1 MKFKRGIGWL
11 CILLLTLNIVSNIQ
25 IKNVQ
30 ATTDNVNARGNILF
44 KMENPVQDHELTG
57 DFFIKGY
64 ALSTVGIS
72 KVEVYL
78 DGVLNGT
85 ADYGIKRD
93 DIGKKYN
100 DVYPDAYNS
109 GFTYKFKGASDGEHY
124 LTIKAID
131 KDGNEQ
137 LTSASIII
145 SNEKKLVMG
154 KGQLT
159 KNQMLQD
166 IYSRCTR
173 LTKKEMNEFVEYVI
187 QEANIEGVDHDV
199 AYALMMLETNYLNF
213 GGDVKPDQNNFGGL
227 GATGNGV
234 PGLSFETVQIG
245 VRAVVQHIKAYGSK
259 ENLVQALVDPRF
271 KYVERGLA
279 IYVEYLGIKENPEG
293 KGWAAGKDYGKKI
306 KSIINRVAL
315 YSTVFNNSYVR
326 ELNVDG
332 NYLVGNKINITSN
345 SSDNNNTLFKITV
358 REKSTNNVIMVKEY
372 SSERTSSFTPSK
384 EGTYVIE
391 VNVRHKSSS
400 NSVDDT
406 WTKEIYVDYVSSSIT
421 SVDITEEVFKNTPV
435 TITVNADPKN
445 NTLYRMW
452 VKESGEW
459 RVISDYSENNIA
471 TFTPK
476 SAGTYAVQ
484 VDVKNKNSNK
494 NYDDVWSKLIEVNE
508 LIDVKINEVNISGKH
523 QVNSPIN
530 IEVDA
535 NLKKDTLYRI
545 WIRENGNWRVIS
557 DYSEK
562 NTATYTPKTA
572 GTYAVQVDVKN
583 KYSNNNYDDV
593 WSALLDIKEADKLRI
608 DKVNVLG
615 KMEVNTPIN
624 IEVNTNVKENTLY
637 RIWIRENGNWR
648 VISDYSEKNTATYTP
663 KTAGTYAVQ
672 VDVKNKYSNNNYD
685 DVWSALLE
693 VNNARP
699 TINNVEIIG
708 EHKVGNAIT
717 IKVNATPIT
726 DLLYR
731 IWVKED
737 GNWRVI
743 SDYSEKNIAEFTPKK
758 LGIYPI
764 QVDVKFKNS
773 TNIYDSVYSEL
784 IDINVP
790 ALSKIEDIQVIGE
803 MKAEKPIT
811 ISAKANP
818 SNSTLYRI
826 WVKENG
832 VWKIISDF
840 SKQNKVVYTPKS
852 AGSYAIQIDVKN
864 EYSLNTIDD
873 VTSKLISIGKSDKKT
888 IVIDAGH
895 GGIDGGASATHG
907 FTTFKE
913 ATIALQISLK
923 LKSYL
928 EIGGYNVH
936 MTRTTDTYVE
946 LVDRAKFANN
956 IMADLFISVHC
967 NSFTS
972 PSATGVE
979 VLYTE
984 KSMDSSVRDEL
995 ISMGYEDPEINKQNR
1010 INQSKSLAT
1019 IISKNLADS
1028 IGLVNRGAKSQN
1040 INVLRN
1046 TIMPAVLV
1054 ECGFISNPN
1063 DILLLSLDSNQDT
1076 IARAITN
1083 TLVDVFK

>member
-1 MKFKRGIGWL
+1 
-11 CILLLTLNIVSNIQ
+11 
-25 IKNVQ
+25 
-30 ATTDNVNARGNILF
+30 
-44 KMENPVQDHELTG
+44 
-57 DFFIKGY
+57 
-64 ALSTVGIS
+64 
-72 KVEVYL
+72 
-78 DGVLNGT
+78 
-85 ADYGIKRD
+85 
-93 DIGKKYN
+93 
-100 DVYPDAYNS
+100 
-109 GFTYKFKGASDGEHY
+109 
-124 LTIKAID
+124 
-131 KDGNEQ
+131 
-137 LTSASIII
+137 
-145 SNEKKLVMG
+145 
-154 KGQLT
+154 
-159 KNQMLQD
+159 
-166 IYSRCTR
+166 
-173 LTKKEMNEFVEYVI
+173 
-187 QEANIEGVDHDV
+187 
-199 AYALMMLETNYLNF
+199 
-213 GGDVKPDQNNFGGL
+213 
-227 GATGNGV
+227 
-234 PGLSFETVQIG
+234 
-245 VRAVVQHIKAYGSK
+245 
-259 ENLVQALVDPRF
+259 
-271 KYVERGLA
+271 
-279 IYVEYLGIKENPEG
+279 
-293 KGWAAGKDYGKKI
+293 
-306 KSIINRVAL
+306 
-315 YSTVFNNSYVR
+315 
-326 ELNVDG
+326 
-332 NYLVGNKINITSN
+332 
-345 SSDNNNTLFKITV
+345 
-358 REKSTNNVIMVKEY
+358 
-372 SSERTSSFTPSK
+372 
-384 EGTYVIE
+384 
-391 VNVRHKSSS
+391 
-400 NSVDDT
+400 
-406 WTKEIYVDYVSSSIT
+406 
-421 SVDITEEVFKNTPV
+421 
-435 TITVNADPKN
+435 
-445 NTLYRMW
+445 
-452 VKESGEW
+452 
-459 RVISDYSENNIA
+459 
-471 TFTPK
+471 
-476 SAGTYAVQ
+476 
-484 VDVKNKNSNK
+484 
-494 NYDDVWSKLIEVNE
+494 
-508 LIDVKINEVNISGKH
+508 
-523 QVNSPIN
+523 
-530 IEVDA
+530 
-535 NLKKDTLYRI
+535 
-545 WIRENGNWRVIS
+545 
-557 DYSEK
+557 
-562 NTATYTPKTA
+562 
-572 GTYAVQVDVKN
+572 
-583 KYSNNNYDDV
+583 
-593 WSALLDIKEADKLRI
+593 
-608 DKVNVLG
+608 
-615 KMEVNTPIN
+615 MEVNTPIN

>member
-1 MKFKRGIGWL
+1 MKKR
-11 CILLLTLNIVSNIQ
+11 
-25 IKNVQ
+25 
-30 ATTDNVNARGNILF
+30 
-44 KMENPVQDHELTG
+44 E
-57 DFFIKGY
+57 
-64 ALSTVGIS
+64 
-72 KVEVYL
+72 
-78 DGVLNGT
+78 
-85 ADYGIKRD
+85 
-93 DIGKKYN
+93 
-100 DVYPDAYNS
+100 
-109 GFTYKFKGASDGEHY
+109 
-124 LTIKAID
+124 
-131 KDGNEQ
+131 
-137 LTSASIII
+137 
-145 SNEKKLVMG
+145 
-154 KGQLT
+154 
-159 KNQMLQD
+159 
-166 IYSRCTR
+166 R
-173 LTKKEMNEFVEYVI
+173 L
-187 QEANIEGVDHDV
+187 
-199 AYALMMLETNYLNF
+199 
-213 GGDVKPDQNNFGGL
+213 
-227 GATGNGV
+227 
-234 PGLSFETVQIG
+234 
-245 VRAVVQHIKAYGSK
+245 
-259 ENLVQALVDPRF
+259 
-271 KYVERGLA
+271 
-279 IYVEYLGIKENPEG
+279 
-293 KGWAAGKDYGKKI
+293 WC
-306 KSIINRVAL
+306 
-315 YSTVFNNSYVR
+315 
-326 ELNVDG
+326 
-332 NYLVGNKINITSN
+332 
-345 SSDNNNTLFKITV
+345 
-358 REKSTNNVIMVKEY
+358 
-372 SSERTSSFTPSK
+372 
-384 EGTYVIE
+384 
-391 VNVRHKSSS
+391 
-400 NSVDDT
+400 
-406 WTKEIYVDYVSSSIT
+406 YVDYVSSSIT

-452 VKESGEW
+452 VKENGEW

-530 IEVDA
+530 IEVDT

-624 IEVNTNVKENTLY
+624 IEVNTNIKENTLY

-699 TINNVEIIG
+699 NINNVEIIG

-737 GNWRVI
+737 GNWKIV

-895 GGIDGGASATHG
+895 GGRDGGASATHG

-923 LKSYL
+923 LKNYL

-1028 IGLVNRGAKSQN
+1028 IGLVMFVHPR
-1040 INVLRN
+1040 
-1046 TIMPAVLV
+1046 
-1054 ECGFISNPN
+1054 
-1063 DILLLSLDSNQDT
+1063 
-1076 IARAITN
+1076 
-1083 TLVDVFK
+1083 

>member
-1 MKFKRGIGWL
+1 MKFKKGIGWL

-30 ATTDNVNARGNILF
+30 ATTDNVDAKGNILF

-100 DVYPDAYNS
+100 NVYLDAYNS
-109 GFTYKFKGASDGEHY
+109 GFTYKFKGASNGEHY

-131 KDGNEQ
+131 RDGNEQ

-154 KGQLT
+154 NGHLT
-159 KNQMLQD
+159 KDQMLQD

-173 LTKKEMNEFVEYVI
+173 LSKEEMNEFIEYVMR
-187 QEANIEGVDHDV
+187 EANIEGVNYDV

-271 KYVERGLA
+271 KYVERGSA

-345 SSDNNNTLFKITV
+345 SSDNNNTLFKTTV
-358 REKSTNNVIMVKEY
+358 REKSTNNVITVKEY

-384 EGTYVIE
+384 EGTYIIE

-445 NTLYRMW
+445 SILYRMW
-452 VKESGEW
+452 VKENGEW
-459 RVISDYSENNIA
+459 RVISDYSEKNIA

-476 SAGTYAVQ
+476 ST
-484 VDVKNKNSNK
+484 
-494 NYDDVWSKLIEVNE
+494 
-508 LIDVKINEVNISGKH
+508 
-523 QVNSPIN
+523 
-530 IEVDA
+530 
-535 NLKKDTLYRI
+535 
-545 WIRENGNWRVIS
+545 
-557 DYSEK
+557 
-562 NTATYTPKTA
+562 

-593 WSALLDIKEADKLRI
+593 WSAF
-608 DKVNVLG
+608 
-615 KMEVNTPIN
+615 
-624 IEVNTNVKENTLY
+624 
-637 RIWIRENGNWR
+637 
-648 VISDYSEKNTATYTP
+648 
-663 KTAGTYAVQ
+663 
-672 VDVKNKYSNNNYD
+672 
-685 DVWSALLE
+685 LE
-693 VNNARP
+693 VNNAKP

-708 EHKVGNAIT
+708 ERKVGNAIT
-717 IKVNATPIT
+717 IKVNSTPIT
-726 DLLYR
+726 GLLYR
-731 IWVKED
+731 IWVKEE
-737 GNWRVI
+737 GNWKII

-764 QVDVKFKNS
+764 QVDVKFKDS

-803 MKAEKPIT
+803 MKAQKPIT

-832 VWKIISDF
+832 IWKIISDF

-852 AGSYAIQIDVKN
+852 DGSYAVQIDVKN

-895 GGIDGGASATHG
+895 GGKDGGASATHG

-913 ATIALQISLK
+913 ATIALKISLK

-928 EIGGYNVH
+928 ESRGYNVH
-936 MTRTTDTYVE
+936 MTRTTDTYVK

-967 NSFTS
+967 NSFTR

-979 VLYTE
+979 VLYTKE
-984 KSMDSSVRDEL
+984 SMDSSVRDEL

-1028 IGLVNRGAKSQN
+1028 IGLLNRGAKLQN